1 MGALI
6 EINTDGLAKL
16 GETICYS
23 LGLTQHMDVKRWPM
37 LNLMQQ

>member
-23 LGLTQHMDVKRWPM
+23 LGLTAYDVKRWPM
-37 LNLMQQ
+37 LNLMQ